1 MFRNICGENLKL
13 HNFFEN
19 RTLYEIMWK
28 NTVEPVK
35 PQITIWRMHIS
46 YSIPKAKSTP
56 SEHVI
61 FITLAR
67 QR

>member
-1 MFRNICGENLKL
+1 ML

-19 RTLYEIMWK
+19 RVIYEIMWE
-28 NTVEPVK
+28 NTVEPDK
-35 PQITIWRMHIS
+35 PQMTTWRMRIACT
-46 YSIPKAKSTP
+46 IPKATNAP

-61 FITLAR
+61 FIALAR